1 MTGWGDP
8 CLNDRERIGNG
19 IMPSEEDI
27 VERLRRRAARARDRY
42 PDEADD
48 PATLVGGLIQDYEA
62 AAAGDSAHARRAE
75 GPVPPG
81 PACHAWLKD
90 DVFPAVYR

>member
-1 MTGWGDP
+1 
-8 CLNDRERIGNG
+8 
-19 IMPSEEDI
+19 MPAEEDI

-62 AAAGDSAHARRAE
+62 AAEEIQRMRDALKTLSRDALRAML
-75 GPVPPG
+75 G
-81 PACHAWLKD
+81 
-90 DVFPAVYR
+90 